1 LIHSTESNKSINFI
15 NKNDFIEGAKAS
27 IPICLGYIPLG
38 IACGILSQK
47 AGLSPLQ
54 IGLFSL
60 FVYAGSGQFITASL
74 LIAGGSMS
82 TIIFTNFI
90 LNLRHMLL
98 SSTLSPYF
106 TKSSH
111 KFLMFFSHEITDES
125 FAINLLKFKGISWTP
140 NKAMALN
147 ITSHLTWIVSN
158 VFGGLTGSLFNF
170 NDTIINFV
178 LTSMFICLLC
188 LQFKGSI
195 YVLCALIS
203 GTISVF
209 LSLVMNNTLYIII
222 ATLLGATACYF
233 IEKFMNERKS
243 LKNGIK

>member
-1 LIHSTESNKSINFI
+1 MIQNTQSIGFI
-15 NKNDFIEGAKAS
+15 SKNDFIEGTKAS

-47 AGLSPLQ
+47 AGLSPFQ

-74 LIAGGSMS
+74 LIAGASIS
-82 TIIFTNFI
+82 TIIFTTFI

-125 FAINLLKFKGISWTP
+125 FAINLLKFKGNSWTP
-140 NKAMALN
+140 KKAMALN
-147 ITSHLTWIVSN
+147 IISHLTWIVSN
-158 VFGGLTGSLFNF
+158 ILGGVTGSLFNF
-170 NDTIINFV
+170 NNTIINFV

-188 LQFKGSI
+188 LQFKGTI

-203 GTISVF
+203 GSIAVY
-209 LSLVMNNTLYIII
+209 LSLIMESTLYIII
-222 ATLLGATACYF
+222 ATLLGSTACYF
-233 IEKFMNERKS
+233 IEKFIKERKS
-243 LKNGIK
+243 LKNGVK

>member
-1 LIHSTESNKSINFI
+1 MIQRTRSKKSIDFLNR
-15 NKNDFIEGAKAS
+15 NDFIEGAKAS
-27 IPICLGYIPLG
+27 IPICLGYLPLG

-47 AGLSPLQ
+47 AGLLPFQ
-54 IGLFSL
+54 IGMLSL

-74 LIAGGSMS
+74 LIAGASMS
-82 TIIFTNFI
+82 TIIFTTFI
-90 LNLRHMLL
+90 LNLRHTLM

-111 KFLMFFSHEITDES
+111 KFLMLFSHEITDES
-125 FAINLLKFKGISWTP
+125 FAINLLKFKGNSWTP
-140 NKAMALN
+140 NRAMALN
-147 ITSHLTWIVSN
+147 MVSHITWIASN
-158 VFGGLTGSLFNF
+158 ALGGVTGSLFNF

-178 LTSMFICLLC
+178 LISMFICLLC
-188 LQFKGSI
+188 LQFKGAI

-203 GTISVF
+203 GTIAVC

-233 IEKFMNERKS
+233 IEKFINERKS
-243 LKNGIK
+243 LDNGRK